1 MKEKIRQFMEE
12 PLTSRRALK
21 IPLIALGVFVF
32 PYAILVI
39 YANYK
44 SNKAIDEFNEK
55 FNSRKD
61 QIDKMMDNI
70 YLGKCRQEAEIRN
83 DQGLLAFYFERRN

>member
-1 MKEKIRQFMEE
+1 MKEKIRKFMDE
-12 PLTSRRALK
+12 PLTIRRELK
-21 IPLIALGVFVF
+21 INLIALGIFAI

-44 SNKAIDEFNEK
+44 RKKAIDEFNEK

-61 QIDKMMDNI
+61 QIDKMMNNI
-70 YLGKCRQEAEIRN
+70 YLGK
-83 DQGLLAFYFERRN
+83 